1 MRFCRK
7 IGASLADD
15 HGNSQRAEFIHIWR
29 DPRTLII
36 ILIMPVSLLLLLGY
50 AIAVDIEDIPTV
62 VYDQS
67 RSAES
72 RRFLERFWQTGDF
85 MLVGHA
91 SNADEIL
98 LQIDRGDARV
108 GIIIPPDFGTR
119 LAGNRSAAVQVFID
133 GSDPTVA
140 QTALLVAQ
148 SIGQAASVEI
158 VSQQLG
164 ALGMTGGLELPIDL
178 RARLLYNPD
187 MKRVNFMVPSLLA
200 AILQMQTLFLTAF
213 AIVREREQG
222 TMEQLIVTPIKSWE
236 LMLGK
241 ILPFLILAILNVGIT
256 LVVASFWFR
265 VEVKGSIV
273 LLFVLALIFLL
284 GSLGLGTLISTVSRT
299 QMQAMQLAAFFLL
312 PMLILS
318 GFLVPRENM
327 PWLANY
333 AGYLLPITY
342 FLVIIRTIIVKGV
355 GIVAMWNQAIPLA
368 AFSLTVFVASALAFR
383 KRLG

>member
-1 MRFCRK
+1 MRRMWTIMRK
-7 IGASLADD
+7 
-15 HGNSQRAEFIHIWR
+15 EFIHIWR

-36 ILIMPVSLLLLLGY
+36 ILIMPVTLLLLLGY
-50 AIAVDIEDIPTV
+50 AIAVDIKDIPTV

-67 RSAES
+67 LSAAS
-72 RRFLERFWQTGDF
+72 RRFLDRFWQTGDF
-85 MLVGHA
+85 KFVGHV
-91 SNADEIL
+91 NNPDEM
-98 LQIDRGDARV
+98 LQWIDRGDARV

-158 VSQQLG
+158 ISQQLG
-164 ALGMTGGLELPIDL
+164 ALGMTGGLALPIDL

-187 MKRVNFMVPSLLA
+187 MKRINFMVPGLLA

-222 TMEQLIVTPIKSWE
+222 TMEQLIVTPIKAWE

-265 VEVKGSIV
+265 VEVKGSAV

-284 GSLGLGTLISTVSRT
+284 GSLGLGILISTVSRT
-299 QMQAMQLAAFFLL
+299 QMQAMQLAAFVIL

-333 AGYLLPITY
+333 TGYLFPITY

-355 GIVAMWNQAIPLA
+355 GIVALWNQAIPLA
-368 AFSLTVFVASALAFR
+368 VFSLTVFVVSALAFR
-383 KRLG
+383 KWLG

>member
-1 MRFCRK
+1 MRRMWTIMRK
-7 IGASLADD
+7 
-15 HGNSQRAEFIHIWR
+15 EFIHIWR

-36 ILIMPVSLLLLLGY
+36 ILIMPVTLLLLLGY
-50 AIAVDIEDIPTV
+50 AIAVDIKDIPTV

-67 RSAES
+67 LSAES

-85 MLVGHA
+85 MLVGYV
-91 SNADEIL
+91 NNPDEML
-98 LQIDRGDARV
+98 RLIDRGDARV
-108 GIIIPPDFGTR
+108 GINIPPDFQAR
-119 LAGNRSAAVQVFID
+119 LAGHRSAAVQVFID

-148 SIGQAASVEI
+148 AIGQAAAVEI
-158 VSQQLG
+158 ISQQLS
-164 ALGMTGGLELPIDL
+164 ARGMVGGLVLPIDL

-187 MKRVNFMVPSLLA
+187 MKRINFMVPGLLA

-222 TMEQLIVTPIKSWE
+222 TMEQLIVTPIQAWE

-241 ILPFLILAILNVGIT
+241 ILPFLILAILNVCIT

-265 VEVKGSIV
+265 VEVKGNIV

-284 GSLGLGTLISTVSRT
+284 GSLGLGILISTVSRT
-299 QMQAMQLAAFFLL
+299 QMQAMQLAAFVIL
-312 PMLILS
+312 PMFILS

-342 FLVIIRTIIVKGV
+342 FLVIIRTIIIKGV
-355 GIVAMWNQAIPLA
+355 GMMALWNQVIPLA
-368 AFSLTVFVASALAFR
+368 LFSLIVFVASALAFR

>member
-1 MRFCRK
+1 MRRMWTIMRK
-7 IGASLADD
+7 
-15 HGNSQRAEFIHIWR
+15 EFIHIWR

-36 ILIMPVSLLLLLGY
+36 ILIMPVTLLLLLGY
-50 AIAVDIEDIPTV
+50 AIAVDIKDIPTV

-67 RSAES
+67 LGAAS
-72 RRFLERFWQTGDF
+72 RRFLDRFWQTGDF
-85 MLVGHA
+85 KFVGHV
-91 SNADEIL
+91 SNPDEM
-98 LQIDRGDARV
+98 LQWIDRGDARV

-158 VSQQLG
+158 ISQQLG
-164 ALGMTGGLELPIDL
+164 ALGMTSGLALPIDL

-187 MKRVNFMVPSLLA
+187 MKRINFMVPGLLA

-222 TMEQLIVTPIKSWE
+222 TMEQLIVTPIKAWE

-265 VEVKGSIV
+265 VEVKGSVV
-273 LLFVLALIFLL
+273 LLFALALIFLL
-284 GSLGLGTLISTVSRT
+284 GSLGLGILISTVSRT
-299 QMQAMQLAAFFLL
+299 QMQAMQLAAFVIL

-333 AGYLLPITY
+333 TGYLFPITY

-355 GIVAMWNQAIPLA
+355 GLVALWNQAIPLA
-368 AFSLTVFVASALAFR
+368 VFSLTVFVVSALAFR

>member
-1 MRFCRK
+1 MRK
-7 IGASLADD
+7 
-15 HGNSQRAEFIHIWR
+15 EFIHIWR

-36 ILIMPVSLLLLLGY
+36 ILIMPVTLLLLLGY
-50 AIAVDIEDIPTV
+50 AIAVDIKDIPTV

-67 RSAES
+67 LSAES

-85 MLVGHA
+85 MLVGYV
-91 SNADEIL
+91 NNPNEML
-98 LQIDRGDARV
+98 RLIDRGDARV
-108 GIIIPPDFGTR
+108 GINIPPDFEAR

-148 SIGQAASVEI
+148 SIGQAAAVEI
-158 VSQQLG
+158 ISQQLS
-164 ALGMTGGLELPIDL
+164 ARGMAGGLTLPIDL

-187 MKRVNFMVPSLLA
+187 MKRINFMVPGLLA

-222 TMEQLIVTPIKSWE
+222 TMEQLIVTPIKAWE

-241 ILPFLILAILNVGIT
+241 ILPFLILAVLNVCIP
-256 LVVASFWFR
+256 LVVDSFWFR

-284 GSLGLGTLISTVSRT
+284 GSLGLGILISTVSRT
-299 QMQAMQLAAFFLL
+299 QMQAMQLAAFVIL

-333 AGYLLPITY
+333 TGYLFPITY

-355 GIVAMWNQAIPLA
+355 GMTALWNQAIPLA
-368 AFSLTVFVASALAFR
+368 LFSLTVFAVSALAFR

>member
-1 MRFCRK
+1 MRRMWTIMRK
-7 IGASLADD
+7 
-15 HGNSQRAEFIHIWR
+15 EFIHIWR

-36 ILIMPVSLLLLLGY
+36 ILIMPVTLLLLLGY
-50 AIAVDIEDIPTV
+50 AIAVDIKDIPTV

-67 RSAES
+67 LSAPS
-72 RRFLERFWQTGDF
+72 RRFLDRFWQTGDF
-85 MLVGHA
+85 KFVGHV
-91 SNADEIL
+91 SNPNEM
-98 LQIDRGDARV
+98 LQWIDRGDARV
-108 GIIIPPDFGTR
+108 GIIIPPDFDTR

-158 VSQQLG
+158 ISQQLS
-164 ALGMTGGLELPIDL
+164 AFGMTGGLALPIDL

-187 MKRVNFMVPSLLA
+187 MKRINFMVPGLLA

-222 TMEQLIVTPIKSWE
+222 TMEQLIVTPIRSWE

-241 ILPFLILAILNVGIT
+241 ILPFLILAILNVCIT

-265 VEVKGSIV
+265 VEVKGNIV

-284 GSLGLGTLISTVSRT
+284 GSLGLGILISTVSRT
-299 QMQAMQLAAFFLL
+299 QMQAMQLAAFVIL

-333 AGYLLPITY
+333 TGYLFPITY

-355 GIVAMWNQAIPLA
+355 GIIALWNQAIPLA
-368 AFSLTVFVASALAFR
+368 VFSLTVFVVSALAFR

>member
-1 MRFCRK
+1 MRRMWTIMRK
-7 IGASLADD
+7 
-15 HGNSQRAEFIHIWR
+15 EFIHIWR

-164 ALGMTGGLELPIDL
+164 ALGMAGGLELPIDL

-355 GIVAMWNQAIPLA
+355 GIVALWNQAIPLA